1 MKKFI
6 AVSLLSALLLSACD
20 TTDENRS
27 DINNSSDMNTSS
39 VESSSSSSAPDNS
52 SSTSESSSETESSS
66 ADESSSPAENPPEE
80 PDENSFKA
88 PNGEVLNITDGELVE
103 DGMYKFEHSYIRYT
117 KPIFYNTVDDPDIIN
132 WDTMHFSVDFDWSQE
147 ADGFFKVKA
156 GDKLENGLTVKS
168 ADIYL
173 YHGGFSQ
180 SHIEFEG
187 ELTLEGIVYRVPE
200 DVYGS
205 YQDEIIFFVDP
216 AKSTNFPAPIGAFDV
231 VGNWWIDEKSK
242 LAFLG
247 DYAEIRLGNYKEMAD
262 DFSGV
267 VERGEFARLKI
278 KIKDLKY
285 KYWDGPGGT
294 LTAELVSFE

>member
-1 MKKFI
+1 MKKSI
-6 AVSLLSALLLSACD
+6 AFLLLSALLLTACD
-20 TTDENRS
+20 TTDENSS
-27 DINNSSDMNTSS
+27 DINNSSDMNSSS
-39 VESSSSSSAPDNS
+39 VESSSSSSASDS
-52 SSTSESSSETESSS
+52 SSSKSESSSETESSS
-66 ADESSSPAENPPEE
+66 AEESSSPAENPPEE
-80 PDENSFKA
+80 LDENSFKA
-88 PNGEVLNITDGELVE
+88 PNGEVLNITDGELIE
-103 DGMYKFEHSYIRYT
+103 DDMYKFEHSYIRYT

-168 ADIYL
+168 ADIYV
-173 YHGGFSQ
+173 YHGDFCQ
-180 SHIEFEG
+180 SNIEFEG

-216 AKSTNFPAPIGAFDV
+216 AKSTNFPAPIGESDN
-231 VGNWWIDEKSK
+231 VGSWWIDEKSK

-267 VERGEFARLKI
+267 VERGEFAKLKI

-285 KYWDGPGGT
+285 RYQTGPGGI
-294 LTAELVSFE
+294 LTATLVSFE